1 MEEELRYGKRKKKR
15 IKTPNPLFEV
25 WLREW
30 KEEAAEKGIKS
41 QYVYAK
47 VPAVHLSACYLTK
60 LHVNIKVYVNYVIFI
75 NNSLVF
81 DIYAFVFQV
90 RENHKNNF

>member
-1 MEEELRYGKRKKKR
+1 MEEELRYGKRKKKK
-15 IKTPNPLFEV
+15 IKTPNPLFEA

-47 VPAVHLSACYLTK
+47 VPVHLSACYLTK

-75 NNSLVF
+75 NINSLWF
-81 DIYAFVFQV
+81 LTYAFVFQV

>member
-1 MEEELRYGKRKKKR
+1 MEEELRYGKRKKKK
-15 IKTPNPLFEV
+15 IKTPNPLFEA

-47 VPAVHLSACYLTK
+47 VGICSSLSMLLNKITCQYKSLCK
-60 LHVNIKVYVNYVIFI
+60 LC
-75 NNSLVF
+75 
-81 DIYAFVFQV
+81 DI
-90 RENHKNNF
+90 H

>member
-47 VPAVHLSACYLTK
+47 VPVHLSACYLTK

-75 NNSLVF
+75 NNSLWF
-81 DIYAFVFQV
+81 LTYRYMLLCF
-90 RENHKNNF
+90 K

>member
-1 MEEELRYGKRKKKR
+1 MEEELRYGKRKKKK
-15 IKTPNPLFEV
+15 IKTPNPLFEA

-47 VPAVHLSACYLTK
+47 VPVHLSACYLTK
-60 LHVNIKVYVNYVIFI
+60 LQSCQYK
-75 NNSLVF
+75 SLCKLC
-81 DIYAFVFQV
+81 DI
-90 RENHKNNF
+90 H

>member
-1 MEEELRYGKRKKKR
+1 MEEELRYGKRKKKK
-15 IKTPNPLFEV
+15 IKTPNPLFET

-47 VPAVHLSACYLTK
+47 VPVHLSACY
-60 LHVNIKVYVNYVIFI
+60 
-75 NNSLVF
+75 
-81 DIYAFVFQV
+81 
-90 RENHKNNF
+90 

>member
-1 MEEELRYGKRKKKR
+1 MEEELRYGKRKKKK
-15 IKTPNPLFEV
+15 IKTPNPLFEA

-47 VPAVHLSACYLTK
+47 VPVHLSACY
-60 LHVNIKVYVNYVIFI
+60 
-75 NNSLVF
+75 
-81 DIYAFVFQV
+81 
-90 RENHKNNF
+90 